1 MVCRI
6 FPLRDILGQTD
17 RNYHCVTKCWETKLR
32 VLYLLYRIQGCRIVM
47 TFLYFFQPITIDD
60 G

>member
-6 FPLRDILGQTD
+6 LGILGQTD

-60 G
+60 V